1 MLKHVT
7 LGLIALVLFLSLSPT
22 AQASYITDIGYGAL
36 QAELGAFTPTGAGVR
51 VAQVEAPINDVSG
64 GVSPIFT
71 PDPSYYEF
79 AGKTITPVGGNPSGA
94 FSGHATGVG
103 SLFYG
108 TTSSIAPG
116 VTHIDSYYASSWF
129 YSLYISTPGPNYGK
143 ATTSLNRVA
152 NHSWVG
158 GGSDGQSDGTI
169 LRLVDRQVALNE
181 YIQVVGLT
189 NGSGNSPL
197 LGGSGYNVI
206 AVGRTD
212 GVHQQGSVPVSGDSL
227 YGAGRTV
234 PTLVAPQ
241 GSTCGATPVVAAAA
255 AVLVQTGHE
264 GGLTLSEGSTAIA
277 GIGTIYNAERSETVK
292 AALMAGADRHTS
304 NTSTSANITD
314 YRSAGHQTANELDDR
329 FGAGQVNIYNSYRI
343 LAGGE
348 QKSFQNGG
356 GDISLFGFDYVG
368 AFGGLSGSPRTA
380 SYFFNAN
387 SDLTLFASLVW
398 NLSVSNNATLT
409 TTLHH
414 LNLSLFDV
422 THNALV
428 ATSAGSLDNTQNLFL
443 KLLLGDRYELQV
455 TTDEFGNFSQDFA
468 LAWRMDAAPSPV
480 PIPPVAWLFAT
491 GVVSLLA
498 WTRPGTVKRE
508 A

>member
-1 MLKHVT
+1 MRRVT
-7 LGLIALVLFLSLSPT
+7 PGLIALVLFLSVSP
-22 AQASYITDIGYGAL
+22 AVRASYITDIGYTAL
-36 QAELGAFTPTGAGVR
+36 QNELGTATPTGAGVR

-64 GVSPIFT
+64 GAAPIFM
-71 PDPSYYEF
+71 PDPSYF
-79 AGKTITPVGGNPSGA
+79 DFVGKTITPVGGNPSGA
-94 FSGHATGVG
+94 YSGHATGVG

-108 TTSSIAPG
+108 TTNSIAPG
-116 VTHIDSYYASSWF
+116 VTQIDSYEANSWINT
-129 YSLYISTPGPNYGK
+129 LYNSIPGPNYGK
-143 ATTSLNRVA
+143 TTTSPDRVA

-158 GGSDGQSDGTI
+158 GGTDGLTDSTI

-189 NGSGNSPL
+189 NGNGNSPL
-197 LGGSGYNVI
+197 LGGSAYNVI

-212 GVHQQGSVPVSGDSL
+212 GIHQQGSVAVPGDSL

-241 GSTCGATPVVAAAA
+241 DSTSGATPVVAAAA
-255 AVLVQTGHE
+255 AVLVQTGHA
-264 GGLTLSEGSTAIA
+264 GGLALSTGSTFIS
-277 GIGTIYNAERSETVK
+277 GIGTTYDAERSETVK
-292 AALMAGADRHTS
+292 AALMAGADRDTS

-314 YRSAGHQTANELDDR
+314 YRSAGHQTANGLDDR

-348 QKSFQNGG
+348 QHSFQNGG
-356 GDISLFGFDYVG
+356 HDISLFGFDYVG
-368 AFGGLSGSPRTA
+368 AFGSLNGSPRTA

-398 NLSVSNNATLT
+398 NISVSNDATLT
-409 TTLHH
+409 ATLHH
-414 LNLSLFDV
+414 LNLSLIDV

-428 ATSAGSLDNTQNLFL
+428 ATSASSLDNTQNLFL
-443 KLLLGDRYELQV
+443 TLLLGDRYEMRV
-455 TTDEFGNFSQDFA
+455 TTDESGNFSQDYA
-468 LAWRMDAAPSPV
+468 LAWRMNAAPSPV
-480 PIPPVAWLFAT
+480 PIPPAVWLFAT
-491 GVVSLLA
+491 GVMSLLA
-498 WTRPGTVKRE
+498 WTLPGTVKRE